1 MGGRPAAASPRL
13 FPGWLVVGGAFGVL
27 FVGFGAAY
35 AFSAFFEALE
45 AEFAASRASV
55 SMVFSIAGFLYFSLG
70 AASGPVAD
78 RVGPR
83 WIVCAGLAFVG
94 LGLILASQA
103 TALWHVFV
111 AYGLGVGIGIG
122 MAYVPSVGA
131 VQRWFVR
138 RRGLASGLAVSGIG
152 FGTLVVPAFAA
163 LLIDWGGWRFGYLGL
178 GVLALTLGCAAAL
191 LIEAS
196 PEKRGLGPDGDPP
209 APVTAGG
216 GAGRGGIGVVE
227 AIKTRPFVL
236 LYASSFVSCIGMMI
250 PFVHLVPFAQDA
262 GLSRVTAVLILGLVG
277 VGSTAGRFLLA
288 GIADRFGRVSSLAAM
303 FAGMG
308 VMFLWWLTAGNA
320 WQLALFALVFGLF
333 YGGYVALIP
342 AVTADYFAGP
352 NVSGII
358 GAQYTS
364 VAVGILVGP
373 ILAGLAFDEWQSY
386 TVPIAVSA
394 GCCLVA
400 TVCILVLERPT
411 EWRRRQGAEPPATA
425 S

>member
-1 MGGRPAAASPRL
+1 MAAGPAEASPRL

-35 AFSAFFEALE
+35 AFAAFFEALE
-45 AEFAASRASV
+45 VEFSASRASV

-83 WIVCAGLAFVG
+83 WIVCAGLAIVG
-94 LGLILASQA
+94 LGLIAASQA
-103 TALWHVFV
+103 TALWQVFL

-152 FGTLVVPAFAA
+152 LGTLVVPAIAA
-163 LLIDWGGWRFGYLGL
+163 LLIDWGGWRVGYLVL
-178 GVLALTLGCAAAL
+178 GILALTVGCAAAL
-191 LIEAS
+191 LVDAS

-209 APVTAGG
+209 AAATPG
-216 GAGRGGIGVVE
+216 GARPDGIGLAE
-227 AIKTRPFVL
+227 AIQTRPFVL
-236 LYASSFVSCIGMMI
+236 LYAGSFIICIGLMI

-262 GLSRVTAVLILGLVG
+262 GLPRVTAVLILGLVG

-308 VMFLWWLTAGNA
+308 AMFLWWLTAGNA

-333 YGGYVALIP
+333 YGGFVALIP
-342 AVTADYFAGP
+342 AVTADYFSGP
-352 NVSGII
+352 NLSGII

-364 VAVGILVGP
+364 VAVGTLVGP

-386 TVPIAVSA
+386 AVPIAVSA
-394 GCCLVA
+394 ACCLVA
-400 TVCILVLERPT
+400 TVCILALERPA
-411 EWRRRQGAEPPATA
+411 EWRRRHAAEPPATA